1 MKVGF
6 ICGYYSDTAE
16 KVTGV
21 KRPRNPPFYEA
32 WMFCLAVKSGEYHR
46 TFYIEREAGRL
57 NIDDKNFNLVR
68 PTFGEWAAKWAAQL
82 SSDPLV
88 IVPVPSKDGVTGADS
103 YRSLKMAQD
112 ALAGTAYA
120 DSVFDGLR
128 WNKQLLAAHEGGLR
142 SRAEFV
148 KVLEVQPGLDG
159 KNVVL
164 IDDLFTTGASLL
176 ACEDKLT
183 AAGAKVLGAV
193 TCGKAVYDA
202 KEPPFKGRTFDLT
215 EELADVK

>member
-6 ICGYYSDTAE
+6 ICGYWSETAT
-16 KVTGV
+16 KRTG
-21 KRPRNPPFYEA
+21 KARPHNPPFGEA

-46 TFYIEREAGRL
+46 TFFIEREAGRL
-57 NIDDKNFNLVR
+57 DINDKNFHLVR
-68 PTFGEWAAKWAAQL
+68 PTFGEWAAKRIAQL
-82 SSDPLV
+82 YSDPLV

-103 YRSLKMAQD
+103 YRSLKMAQE

-120 DSVFDGLR
+120 DKVFDGLR
-128 WNKQLLAAHEGGLR
+128 WNKELLAAHQGGLR

-148 KVLEVQPGLDG
+148 KLLEVRPGVDG

-164 IDDLFTTGASLL
+164 IDDLLVTGASLL

-183 AAGAKVLGAV
+183 AAGATVLGAV
-193 TCGKAVYDA
+193 TCGKAVYDDS
-202 KEPPFKGRTFDLT
+202 EPPFKGRTYDLT
-215 EELADVK
+215 EELADVR